1 MEEEVKYNEE
11 VAKETTKPMAKKVT
25 FNKGPQT
32 QKQSKMDALAKKVDI
47 VALYLRDIEGAVQQK
62 TTNLTLAML
71 EIYDE
76 VFKDCPKVREADITH
91 EDAKS
96 YTQVLMHYYKTDGK
110 MVKIIPIEEGW
121 KLVSIE
127 PDNHES
133 PKSFTIVY
141 NYAGIAEAADYPTTF
156 TAVMQNPYEGVM
168 KLREYLFSLKEEKK
182 IIM

>member
-62 TTNLTLAML
+62 TTSLTLAVL

-133 PKSFTIVY
+133 PKSFTVLF
-141 NYAGIAEAADYPTTF
+141 NYTGIAETADYPTTF
-156 TAVMQNPYEGVM
+156 TAVMENPYEGIM